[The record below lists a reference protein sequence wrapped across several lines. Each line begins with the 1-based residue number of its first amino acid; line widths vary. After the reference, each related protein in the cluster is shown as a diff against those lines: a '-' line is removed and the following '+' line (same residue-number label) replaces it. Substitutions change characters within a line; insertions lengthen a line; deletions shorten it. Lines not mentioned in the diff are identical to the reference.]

1 MNIFTSKQKTRDIFF
16 LCFINIFAIVVSF
29 TFKTNFLTST
39 ILFLGLPSL
48 YLLYK
53 EKGYLKKIFLASV
66 SFGIFFGFVFDFIAE
81 LNKAWDWNGNLLF
94 GKILGVVQIDVM
106 IWFFLWILHIF
117 LFYEHFID
125 RKKLE
130 SNFSLRGLKTFA
142 FSILSVVLLIGVY
155 KFFPSFLYFGKA
167 YLILCLIVS
176 IPFLI
181 IFFKKPKLV
190 WHTVPMIIYFF
201 FVYLTHE
208 ITALHL
214 NQWRFPGDYIGQVSM
229 FNVNFPIEELIFWII
244 LSSLIGSMFYE
255 LSFDNQKN

>member
-1 MNIFTSKQKTRDIFF
+1 MKSKTQDI
-16 LCFINIFAIVVSF
+16 LILVCINIFATVVSF
-29 TFKTNFLTST
+29 AFHTNFLTST

-53 EKGYLKKIFLASV
+53 EKSYFKKIFLASV

-81 LNKAWDWNGNLLF
+81 LNKAWDWNGGLLF
-94 GKILGVVQIDVM
+94 GKILGVVQVDVM
-106 IWFFLWILHIF
+106 IWFFLWIFHIL

-125 RKKLE
+125 RKKLKSKVSVRQLE
-130 SNFSLRGLKTFA
+130 VLA
-142 FSILSVVLLIGVY
+142 ISILSVILLITVY
-155 KFFPSFLYFGKA
+155 KFFPSLLYFDKA
-167 YLILCLIVS
+167 YLMLCLVVS

-190 WHTVPMIIYFF
+190 WHTVPMIAYFS
-201 FVYLTHE
+201 FVYLAHE

-214 NQWRFPGDYIGQVSM
+214 DQWRFPGDYIGWVHMLGVS
-229 FNVNFPIEELIFWII
+229 FPIEEFVFWII
-244 LSSLIGSMFYE
+244 LSSLIGSIYYE